1 MNIVKTPNE
10 SFMDLTVSKCILPV
24 WTSNFD
30 RVAGTNMTLG

>member
-1 MNIVKTPNE
+1 
-10 SFMDLTVSKCILPV
+10 MDLTVSKCILPV